1 MNRNIVIIAVLVVAL
16 ALVASLVLLGL
27 NPSFLNPQ
35 KFEVT
40 NVRLTYG
47 SQAYGS
53 FQAFVVFTL
62 RNLDDSYLNTVGVAV
77 DGVNFGL
84 SALQIPPGQT
94 QEKSL
99 PLGNLVLS
107 SSKTYGI
114 TLTFT
119 FADGKYQDY
128 SGSYTTPVF
137 KGQVTVTSLSL
148 TLFTYLYNF
157 HVEVKNTGNLPI
169 TMAKYRFSNG
179 FEQILSPM
187 YALPGQTLS
196 GGESLFRGSLVEGSA
211 YPVTIQ
217 VTYFDGSTSTISTSV
232 VAQS

>member
-1 MNRNIVIIAVLVVAL
+1 MNRNIAIIAVFVVAL

-40 NVRLTYG
+40 NMILTYG
-47 SQAYGS
+47 SQAYSS
-53 FQAFVVFTL
+53 FQSFIVFTV
-62 RNLDDSYLNTVGVAV
+62 RNLDDSYLNTVSVTI
-77 DGVNFGL
+77 DGVHFGL
-84 SALQIPPGQT
+84 STLQLPPGQT

-99 PLGNLVLS
+99 PLNNLVLS

-119 FADGKYQDY
+119 FADGKYQTH
-128 SGSYTTPVF
+128 SGSYTTPLF

-148 TLFTYLYNF
+148 TLFTYLYDF
-157 HVEVKNTGNLPI
+157 HVKVKNTGNLPI
-169 TMAKYRFSNG
+169 TMAKYRFFNG

-196 GGESLFRGSLVEGSA
+196 GGESLWNSLVEGSA

-217 VTYFDGSTSTISTSV
+217 VTYLDGSTSTINTSV